1 MWKKTHQKKP
11 QTNKKDIVR
20 IGYKPTNGYQSFHSS
35 HILLAM
41 SILSQDKEA
50 KSFQAQKRNKSLMT
64 QVTINIKFY

>member
-1 MWKKTHQKKP
+1 
-11 QTNKKDIVR
+11 
-20 IGYKPTNGYQSFHSS
+20 
-35 HILLAM
+35 M